1 MLFRYQNIWA
11 LNPMLYAI
19 IVDALL
25 TETKKSTLVSI
36 KQFCLDI
43 GMTFL
48 GHTQPNMLGVT
59 TIR

>member
-25 TETKKSTLVSI
+25 TETKKSTLESI

-43 GMTFL
+43 GSDFS
-48 GHTQPNMLGVT
+48 
-59 TIR
+59 